1 MLSKALKMVSVGL
14 LAVLPLCLAERLQ
27 AQPAPA
33 ECAQARASS
42 AMADTSAASSAPR
55 ALPAVCGVT
64 IHPEP
69 NGAATVDIATSRG
82 IPYHI
87 MKLGHPSRLVVDFEG
102 ARNAVPRERY
112 QAQSA
117 ALARVRVGQ
126 WRATRPAVVR
136 VVADL
141 NGSPELEIHRQPWG
155 VRVELKPRASEA
167 EAERATS
174 RPRRRPEDPLRPAAR
189 NYSPGSEFPVHQ
201 FADLSAS
208 LTTPALPPHD
218 HLVPLVNNAPRPV
231 GRRTPEKLAEVYG
244 IAIKPNADGET
255 LVDIASSESVPYRVF
270 QLVNPLR
277 LVVDLK
283 DARNA
288 SRREV
293 YPAESPVLKRVRIGQ
308 WRQGGPS
315 VVRIVADLE
324 GSPMF
329 DVHAQQPGIRIELKP
344 RPAPGALIRN
354 PFEFRHSSPNVR
366 VSAPQDTPPMP
377 AAQALAAPPAGSTSL
392 LSLRALGYVQKA
404 GIGPEAIMGDN
415 LGVYVVP
422 PGETFENR
430 FRLLQITSTAVQV
443 QDVTTNQTAWLQ
455 FIP

>member
-1 MLSKALKMVSVGL
+1 MLSKALKMVSVGAV
-14 LAVLPLCLAERLQ
+14 AVLAALCLAESLK
-27 AQPAPA
+27 AQRAAA
-33 ECAQARASS
+33 ECAQARAAS
-42 AMADTSAASSAPR
+42 ARADTSAPDV
-55 ALPAVCGVT
+55 LPAVCSVV

-69 NGAATVDIATSRG
+69 NGAATVDISTSRA

-87 MKLGHPSRLVVDFEG
+87 MKLGHPSRLVVDFAG
-102 ARNAVPRERY
+102 ARNAVPRQRY

-117 ALARVRVGQ
+117 VLARVRVGQ
-126 WRATRPAVVR
+126 WRAAHPAVVR
-136 VVADL
+136 VVADME
-141 NGSPELEIHRQPWG
+141 GSPDFEIHRQPWG
-155 VRVELKPRASEA
+155 VQVELKPRASQA
-167 EAERATS
+167 EVEPVTN
-174 RPRRRPEDPLRPAAR
+174 RPRGRRQGPLRPAAR
-189 NYSPGSEFPVHQ
+189 NYSPGSEFSVHQ

-218 HLVPLVNNAPRPV
+218 RLVPLVNNASRPV
-231 GRRTPEKLAEVYG
+231 ARRMPEKLAEVYG
-244 IAIKPNADGET
+244 IAIKPSLDGET

-308 WRQGGPS
+308 WRQGDPA

-344 RPAPGALIRN
+344 RPAPGALVRN

-366 VSAPQDTPPMP
+366 VSMPQDPASMP
-377 AAQALAAPPAGSTSL
+377 GAQALPAAAASSAPL
-392 LSLRALGYVQKA
+392 LSLRALGFVEQPDV
-404 GIGPEAIMGDN
+404 GTEAILGDS
-415 LGVYVVP
+415 LSVFVVP
-422 PGETFENR
+422 PGGEFEDR
-430 FRLLQITSTAVQV
+430 FRLLKITATAVQV
-443 QDVTTNQTAWLQ
+443 EDITNHQTAWLQ
-455 FIP
+455 FTP